1 MYLLHHP
8 PPDHP
13 PRNAVSENGKPEAE
27 FNGKTV
33 NPNQEKSGKPKAG
46 INGKNGQSK
55 SGKYTSK
62 VNRFGKWSTFSENG
76 KPESGINGKNG
87 QSKTGKV
94 TAEGFERF
102 ENQTLQPLLL

>member
-46 INGKNGQSK
+46 INGKNGQPK
-55 SGKYTSK
+55 SGKYTSM
-62 VNRFGKWSTFSENG
+62 VNRCGKRSTFSENG
-76 KPESGINGKNG
+76 KPEAGINGKNG
-87 QSKTGKV
+87 QPKSGKV
-94 TAEGFERF
+94 TAEGFEWF
-102 ENQTLQPLLL
+102 DFQTLQPLLL

>member
-1 MYLLHHP
+1 MYLLRHP

-13 PRNAVSENGKPEAE
+13 PCHAVSENGKPEAE

-46 INGKNGQSK
+46 INGKDGQPK
-55 SGKYTSK
+55 SGKYTSR
-62 VNRFGKWSTFSENG
+62 VNRFGKRSTFSENG
-76 KPESGINGKNG
+76 KPKAEKNG
-87 QSKTGKV
+87 QPKSGKV

-102 ENQTLQPLLL
+102 GNQTLQPLLL